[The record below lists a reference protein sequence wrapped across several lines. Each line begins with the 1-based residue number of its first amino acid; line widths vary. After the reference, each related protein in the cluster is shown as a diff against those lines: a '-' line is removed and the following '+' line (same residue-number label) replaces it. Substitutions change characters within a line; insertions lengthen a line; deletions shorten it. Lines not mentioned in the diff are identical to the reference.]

1 MARLIYSATASLD
14 GFIAGPGGDMSW
26 LTEHIGGENPTADR
40 VLARTGAILVGRV
53 TFGGDDPNAG
63 TDAEGAFGGQYDG
76 PVVVLTHRPPED
88 PLSACSPDGVEFA
101 TDLPTA
107 VERAKALAGDRDVN
121 VLGADVAAQCLDAG
135 LLDEVLMF
143 FAPVLLGDG
152 TPIFRRPGGPRVR
165 LERLPGETEHWYRV
179 VR

>member
-1 MARLIYSATASLD
+1 MTRVIYSATASLD

-26 LTEHIGGENPTADR
+26 LAEHLGGANEAAER
-40 VLARTGAILVGRV
+40 LLARTGAILAGRV
-53 TFGGDDPNAG
+53 THDGDDPNAG
-63 TDAEGAFGGQYDG
+63 TDAHGAFGGQYDG
-76 PVVVLTHRPPED
+76 PAVVLTHRPPAVA
-88 PLSACSPDGVEFA
+88 PAGVEFA
-101 TDLPTA
+101 TDLVAA
-107 VERAKALAGDRDVN
+107 VDRAQALAGDRDVN

-135 LLDEVLMF
+135 LLDEVLLF

-152 TPIFRRPGGPRVR
+152 TPIFRRPGGCRVR

>member
-76 PVVVLTHRPPED
+76 PVVVLTHRPPGG
-88 PLSACSPDGVEFA
+88 PGPPASSSP
-101 TDLPTA
+101 PTCP
-107 VERAKALAGDRDVN
+107 RPSSG
-121 VLGADVAAQCLDAG
+121 
-135 LLDEVLMF
+135 
-143 FAPVLLGDG
+143 
-152 TPIFRRPGGPRVR
+152 RRPSPATATSTSSARTSPPSASR
-165 LERLPGETEHWYRV
+165 PGCWTRC
-179 VR
+179 